1 MLHGFWSSVN
11 GLLIFKEF
19 KMNHLKSF
27 KRALCAA
34 FAFAVAAGAALA
46 QETAPTVS
54 AIAWNDS
61 TAKQIA
67 EAAQTTLANFLTGV
81 GGLVGLVIV
90 AGLAVWGGIALIGV
104 IKRAF
109 QTGKG
114 R

>member
-1 MLHGFWSSVN
+1 
-11 GLLIFKEF
+11 
-19 KMNHLKSF
+19 MNYLKSF

-34 FAFAVAAGAALA
+34 FATLAGAGVALA
-46 QETAPTVS
+46 QESSPTVS
-54 AIAWNDS
+54 AVAWEGS
-61 TAKQIA
+61 TAQEIA
-67 EAAQTTLANFLTGV
+67 TAAQTTLANFLTGV
-81 GGLVGLVIV
+81 GGIVGLVIV